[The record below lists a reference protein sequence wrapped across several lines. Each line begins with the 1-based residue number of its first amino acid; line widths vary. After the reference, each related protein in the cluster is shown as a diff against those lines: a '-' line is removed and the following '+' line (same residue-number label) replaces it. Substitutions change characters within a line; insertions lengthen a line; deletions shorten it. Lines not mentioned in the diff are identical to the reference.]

1 MGQDATASCPGQ
13 GQFAVVVCIVS
24 CINLWAGNPLWN
36 VRISGQMIAFVLL
49 RVLLVLLLVAANAFF
64 AAAEFALV
72 SVRDTRIQQLIDAR
86 RIGARILQ
94 RLHRRLDE
102 VVNGVQL
109 GVTVVSLTLGWI
121 GEPMVAHFVE
131 SFQFLQRVPHAMVYA
146 HTIAIVIAFGLITFM
161 HVILGELVPKSLAL
175 QRAEQVA
182 LAVAAPMDVF
192 LTLTRPV
199 TFIMGKSAG
208 YVLRIFGLRKMR
220 QGPVHSPDEVKL
232 IVSASRELGQ
242 IAQAQEEMVHHALEL
257 ENITA
262 REVMVPRPDIFSLPG
277 DLTLQEALD
286 HVVEEQ
292 HSRVPVYD
300 PKSGPEHIIGVLYA
314 KDLMRW
320 VLRLTARPLHPMPAR
335 GPDVRIGDMKI
346 GETTIGEMKISQMMH
361 DALVVPET
369 KPLSELLDEFKER
382 KRHMAI
388 VVDEFG
394 STAGLIT
401 VEDILEQLV
410 GEIEDEF
417 DVVPHQPSALG
428 ESKSLVLDG
437 TVGLRDLES
446 QYDLLLP
453 RDAGFETL
461 AGFMLSRLQ
470 KIPAIGDSC
479 YYGGRR
485 FTVQEMDGYRISRVK
500 IEDVQP
506 VAVQAGA

>member
-1 MGQDATASCPGQ
+1 M
-13 GQFAVVVCIVS
+13 V
-24 CINLWAGNPLWN
+24 
-36 VRISGQMIAFVLL
+36 AFVLL
-49 RVLLVLLLVAANAFF
+49 RVLLLVFQVAANAFF

-72 SVRDTRIQQLIDAR
+72 SVRDTRIQQLIEAR

-94 RLHRRLDE
+94 RLHRNLDE
-102 VVNGVQL
+102 VVHGVQL

-131 SFQFLQRVPHAMVYA
+131 SFQFLQRLPHVLVYA
-146 HTIAIVIAFGLITFM
+146 HTIAIAVAFGLITFM

-175 QRAEQVA
+175 QRAEHVA
-182 LAVAAPMDVF
+182 LAVAAPMDVW
-192 LTLTRPV
+192 LTLSRPLI
-199 TFIMGKSAG
+199 FLLGKSAG
-208 YVLRIFGLRKMR
+208 SVLRAFGLRKMR

-242 IAQAQEEMVHHALEL
+242 IAPAQEEMVHHALEL

-262 REVMVPRPDIFSLPG
+262 REVMVPRPDIFSLSG
-277 DLTLQEALD
+277 DLTLQEAID
-286 HVVEEQ
+286 RVVEEQ
-292 HSRVPVYD
+292 HSRIPIYD

-320 VLRLTARPLHPMPAR
+320 AGLRLTARSLQPVPS
-335 GPDVRIGDMKI
+335 RIS
-346 GETTIGEMKISQMMH
+346 EMKISQVMH

-369 KPLSELLDEFKER
+369 KPLSELLEEFKER

-417 DVVPHQPSALG
+417 DVVSLDAAQAG
-428 ESKSLVLDG
+428 SKMLLLDG
-437 TVGLRDLES
+437 TVGLLDLES

-461 AGFMLSRLQ
+461 AGFMLAKLQ
-470 KIPAIGDSC
+470 KIPELGDSC

-485 FTVQEMDGYRISRVK
+485 FTVEEMDGHRISNGKV
-500 IEDVQP
+500 EDVQP
-506 VAVQAGA
+506 AAVQAGD

>member
-1 MGQDATASCPGQ
+1 
-13 GQFAVVVCIVS
+13 
-24 CINLWAGNPLWN
+24 
-36 VRISGQMIAFVLL
+36 MIAFVLL
-49 RVLLVLLLVAANAFF
+49 RALLILALVAANAFF

-72 SVRDTRIQQLIDAR
+72 TIRDTRIQQLIEAR

-94 RLHRRLDE
+94 RLHRNLDE

-131 SFQFLQRVPHAMVYA
+131 GMHFLEKVPHAVIYA
-146 HTIAIVIAFGLITFM
+146 HGIAIAIAFGLITFL

-182 LAVAAPMDVF
+182 LAVAAPMDVW
-192 LTLTRPV
+192 LTLTRPIIFV
-199 TFIMGKSAG
+199 MSSSASS
-208 YVLRIFGLRKMR
+208 VLKAFGLRKMR

-242 IAQAQEEMVHHALEL
+242 IAPTQEEMVHHALDL

-277 DLTLQEALD
+277 NMSLQEALEK
-286 HVVEEQ
+286 VVEEQ
-292 HSRVPVYD
+292 HSRIPVYD
-300 PKSGPEHIIGVLYA
+300 PQSGPEHIIGVLYF

-320 VLRLTARPLHPMPAR
+320 LRLRLIARPLQAAMSSRVA
-335 GPDVRIGDMKI
+335 D
-346 GETTIGEMKISQMMH
+346 MKISQIMH
-361 DALVVPET
+361 DALVVPES
-369 KPLSELLDEFKER
+369 KPLAELLEEFKDR

-417 DVVPHQPSALG
+417 DVVSPEVGQMG
-428 ESKSLVLDG
+428 ESKNLVLEG
-437 TVGLRDLES
+437 TVSLRDLEA

-461 AGFMLSRLQ
+461 AGFLLSRLQ
-470 KIPAIGDSC
+470 KIPAVGDAC
-479 YYGGRR
+479 YYGAKK
-485 FTVQEMDGYRISRVK
+485 FVVEEMEGHRIARVR
-500 IEDVQP
+500 IEDAQP
-506 VAVQAGA
+506 AAAQAGD